1 MSLHPQ
7 PNSAIPEETQ
17 RVAHAAFP
25 KGALCLRIADE
36 FGPLYRDD
44 QFTDLLPTRGQPADS
59 PARLALASV
68 LQYVEGLSDRQAADA
83 VRGRIDWK
91 YALGL
96 ELTDPGFDHTVL
108 SEFRARLVNFQAEQ
122 RLLDTLLDQL
132 KERGLIRQRGR
143 QRTDSTHVLAAIRV
157 LNRLER
163 VGETLRAALNELAV
177 MTPDWLQILAPPEW
191 YQRYGK
197 RVENYHLPRTDTARD
212 ELARVIAADGEKLL
226 AAVDAATDQPLL
238 TQIPAVLTLRRV
250 WAEQYTGDPGQLRW
264 REAKDMPSPA
274 ELISS
279 PYDPEACYSTK
290 REMEWVGY
298 KVHLTE
304 TCDEEKPHLI
314 VNVETTP
321 ATTPDDNMIKPVHES
336 LKERSLLPGEH
347 LVDKGYT
354 DAHVLV
360 ESQCEYGVTII
371 GPVADDPSWQARAG
385 EGFDKGNFVV
395 DWDRQVVT
403 CPAGKESISWL
414 PNTYPKNG
422 MVSEARFARRDCT
435 PCPFRGQCTKSEKE
449 PRIIGLQ
456 AREHHE
462 ALQGARREQKTE
474 EFRSSYAARAGIEG
488 THEQAIR
495 RCGLRQCRYIGQ
507 AKAHLQHVL
516 TATAINVIRLGDWW
530 AGKPIAGTRCS
541 RFAALRPAVRAAG

>member
-7 PNSAIPEETQ
+7 PDWAIPEETQ

-25 KGALCLRIADE
+25 KGSLCLRIADE
-36 FGPLYRDD
+36 LGPLYRDD
-44 QFTDLLPTRGQPADS
+44 QFTDLFPTRGQPADS
-59 PARLALASV
+59 PSRLALTSV

-108 SEFRARLVNFQAEQ
+108 SEFRSRLVNGQAER
-122 RLLDTLLDQL
+122 RLLDTLLDQV
-132 KERGLIRQRGR
+132 KEIGLIRERGR

-163 VGETLRAALNELAV
+163 VGETMRAALNELAV

-191 YQRYGK
+191 YQRYSN
-197 RVENYHLPRTDTARD
+197 RVENYHLPKTDAARD

-226 AAVDAATDQPLL
+226 AAVDAATNQPLL

-264 REAKDMPSPA
+264 REVKDMPSPA
-274 ELISS
+274 DLISS
-279 PYDPEACYSTK
+279 PYDPEARYSTK

-304 TCDEEKPHLI
+304 TCDEERPHLI

-336 LKERSLLPGEH
+336 LKGRSLLPREH

-360 ESQCEYGVTII
+360 ESQSEYGVTII
-371 GPVADDPSWQARAG
+371 GPVAADPSWQARAG

-395 DWDRQVVT
+395 DWDRQVVI
-403 CPAGKESISWL
+403 CPAGNESIS
-414 PNTYPKNG
+414 
-422 MVSEARFARRDCT
+422 
-435 PCPFRGQCTKSEKE
+435 
-449 PRIIGLQ
+449 
-456 AREHHE
+456 
-462 ALQGARREQKTE
+462 
-474 EFRSSYAARAGIEG
+474 
-488 THEQAIR
+488 
-495 RCGLRQCRYIGQ
+495 
-507 AKAHLQHVL
+507 
-516 TATAINVIRLGDWW
+516 
-530 AGKPIAGTRCS
+530 
-541 RFAALRPAVRAAG
+541 